1 MISEKVIVLAV
12 ALQYIQER
20 SNMADTEY
28 AAALKLG
35 KRQYQDSV
43 SKGEYPY
50 LPVLDEILSYTDIVS
65 QVSLGVMDIPLSKL
79 VGTKTTERSISF
91 ANNFMP
97 LLRERTEFAIKW
109 ESLYKHQIE
118 DGIQDPIIAYEFM
131 NRFYVQEGNKRV
143 SVMKYVGAYS
153 ISGSVIRLIPK
164 RTDELENRL
173 YYEFLDFYKVSSNC
187 DIWFSKEGGY
197 KKLLELMGMQPDQIW
212 TQEERVFFRSA
223 YGRFAKA
230 FAMAKGDRL
239 KLTEGDAFLVYIEV
253 YGYDNVKGQTE
264 REMYQALMRIWK
276 EIQLANRGRQIEL
289 IQDPQEVEE
298 DKKPAI
304 LKWFMPQDEIPNGL
318 KVGFIYEKT
327 AETSRW
333 IYGHELGRLH
343 LEQVFSDKVTTMVID
358 QADTEEAM
366 AEAIDKEAEAGC
378 TIIFTVTSLM
388 FNQSVRSAIRYPN
401 IKIYNCAI
409 NISYSSICNYYARM
423 YEAKFLMGAIAAAL
437 AREDKLG
444 YIADQPTYGII
455 ADINAFALGARM
467 VNPYVEVYLEW
478 DRKENDRSAED
489 ILQEKGIHYI
499 SGHDLIKP
507 EHPSREYGLYIKND
521 DGTIKNLAMPVWH
534 WGKFY
539 EQIIRLAFKSSEE
552 IESMK
557 GKKAVNYW
565 WGMSAG
571 VIDVICSE
579 TMPVGTNRLI
589 EFLKSSIRTGSFHPF
604 DGLIY
609 AQDESVKCTQGK
621 GLKAEEIITMD
632 WLAQNVIGYIPK
644 IDEMNERAQEL
655 MQIQGIEA
663 SKQAETENK

>member
-1 MISEKVIVLAV
+1 
-12 ALQYIQER
+12 
-20 SNMADTEY
+20 MADTEY

-35 KRQYQDSV
+35 KKQYQNSV

-153 ISGSVIRLIPK
+153 ILGSVIRLIPK

-197 KKLLELMGMQPDQIW
+197 KKLLELMGMQPDQVW

-264 REMYQALMRIWK
+264 REMYQALMRIWE

-304 LKWFMPQDEIPNGL
+304 LKWFMPQEEIPNGL

-343 LEQVFSDKVTTMVID
+343 LEQVFPEKVTTMVID

-366 AEAIDKEAEAGC
+366 GAAIEKEAEAGC
-378 TIIFTVTSLM
+378 SIIFTVTSRM
-388 FNQSVRSAIRYPN
+388 FNQSVRSAIRYPD

-437 AREDKLG
+437 SRENKLG
-444 YIADQPTYGII
+444 YIADQPTYGIL

-478 DRKENDRSAED
+478 SRKENSRSAAA
-489 ILQEKGIHYI
+489 LLREKGIHYI
-499 SGHDLIKP
+499 SGHDLIQP
-507 EHPSREYGLYIKND
+507 DHPSREYGLYVKND

-539 EQIIRLAFKSSEE
+539 EQVIRLAFKSGEE
-552 IESMK
+552 IEAMK

-565 WGMSAG
+565 WGMSAD

-609 AQDESVKCTQGK
+609 AQDGSVKCTQGK

-632 WLAQNVIGYIPK
+632 WLAQNVVGYIPK
-644 IDEMNERAQEL
+644 MEEMNERAQEL

-663 SKQAETENK
+663 SGQTETENK

>member
-1 MISEKVIVLAV
+1 
-12 ALQYIQER
+12 
-20 SNMADTEY
+20 MADTEY

-35 KRQYQDSV
+35 KKQYQNSV

-153 ISGSVIRLIPK
+153 ILGSVIRLIPK

-197 KKLLELMGMQPDQIW
+197 KKLLELMGMQPDQVW

-264 REMYQALMRIWK
+264 REMYQALMRIWE

-304 LKWFMPQDEIPNGL
+304 LKWFMPQEEIPNGL

-343 LEQVFSDKVTTMVID
+343 LEQVFPEKVTTMVID

-366 AEAIDKEAEAGC
+366 GAAIEKEAEAGC
-378 TIIFTVTSLM
+378 SIIFTVTSRM
-388 FNQSVRSAIRYPN
+388 FNQSVRSAIRYPD

-437 AREDKLG
+437 SRENKLG
-444 YIADQPTYGII
+444 YIADQPTYGIL

-478 DRKENDRSAED
+478 SRKENSRSAAAL
-489 ILQEKGIHYI
+489 LQEKGIHYI
-499 SGHDLIKP
+499 SGHDLIQP
-507 EHPSREYGLYIKND
+507 DHPSREYGLYVKND

-539 EQIIRLAFKSSEE
+539 EQVIRLAFKSGEE
-552 IESMK
+552 IEAMK

-565 WGMSAG
+565 WGMSAD

-609 AQDESVKCTQGK
+609 AQDGSVKCTQGK

-632 WLAQNVIGYIPK
+632 WLAQNVVGYIPK
-644 IDEMNERAQEL
+644 MEEMNERAQEL

-663 SKQAETENK
+663 SGQTETENK

>member
-1 MISEKVIVLAV
+1 
-12 ALQYIQER
+12 
-20 SNMADTEY
+20 MADTEY

-35 KRQYQDSV
+35 KKQYQNSV

-118 DGIQDPIIAYEFM
+118 EGIQDPIIAYEFM

-153 ISGSVIRLIPK
+153 ILGSVIRLIPK

-197 KKLLELMGMQPDQIW
+197 KKLLELMGMQPDQVW

-264 REMYQALMRIWK
+264 REMYQALMRIWE

-304 LKWFMPQDEIPNGL
+304 LKWFMPQEEIPNGL

-343 LEQVFSDKVTTMVID
+343 LEQVFPEKVTTMVID

-366 AEAIDKEAEAGC
+366 GAAIEKEAEAGC
-378 TIIFTVTSLM
+378 SIIFTVTSRM
-388 FNQSVRSAIRYPN
+388 FNQSVRSAIRYPD

-437 AREDKLG
+437 SRENKLG
-444 YIADQPTYGII
+444 YIADQPTYGIL

-478 DRKENDRSAED
+478 SRKENSRSAAAL
-489 ILQEKGIHYI
+489 LQEKGIHYI
-499 SGHDLIKP
+499 SGHDLIQP
-507 EHPSREYGLYIKND
+507 DHPSREYGLYVKND

-539 EQIIRLAFKSSEE
+539 EQVIRLAFKSGEE
-552 IESMK
+552 IEAMK

-565 WGMSAG
+565 WGMSAD

-589 EFLKSSIRTGSFHPF
+589 EFLKSSIRKGSFHPF

-609 AQDESVKCTQGK
+609 AQDGSVKCTQGK

-632 WLAQNVIGYIPK
+632 WLAQNVVGYIPK
-644 IDEMNERAQEL
+644 MEEMNERAQEL

-663 SKQAETENK
+663 SGQTETENK

>member
-1 MISEKVIVLAV
+1 
-12 ALQYIQER
+12 
-20 SNMADTEY
+20 MADTEY

-35 KRQYQDSV
+35 KKQYQNSV

-118 DGIQDPIIAYEFM
+118 EGIQDPIIAYEFM

-153 ISGSVIRLIPK
+153 ILGSVIRLIPK

-173 YYEFLDFYKVSSNC
+173 YYEFLDFYKISSNC

-197 KKLLELMGMQPDQIW
+197 KKLLELMGMQPDQVW

-264 REMYQALMRIWK
+264 REMYQALMRIWE

-304 LKWFMPQDEIPNGL
+304 LKWFMPQEEIPNGL

-343 LEQVFSDKVTTMVID
+343 LEQVFPEKVTTMVID

-366 AEAIDKEAEAGC
+366 GAAIEKEAEAGC
-378 TIIFTVTSLM
+378 SIIFTVTSRM
-388 FNQSVRSAIRYPN
+388 FNQSVRSAIRYPD

-437 AREDKLG
+437 SRENKLG
-444 YIADQPTYGII
+444 YIADQPTYGIL

-478 DRKENDRSAED
+478 SRKENSRSAAAL
-489 ILQEKGIHYI
+489 LQEKGIHYI
-499 SGHDLIKP
+499 SGHDLIQP
-507 EHPSREYGLYIKND
+507 DHPSREYGLYVKND

-539 EQIIRLAFKSSEE
+539 EQVIRLAFKSGEE
-552 IESMK
+552 IEAMK

-565 WGMSAG
+565 WGMSAD

-609 AQDESVKCTQGK
+609 AQDGSVKCTQGK

-632 WLAQNVIGYIPK
+632 WLAQNVVGYIPK
-644 IDEMNERAQEL
+644 MEEMNERAQEL

-663 SKQAETENK
+663 SGQTETENK

>member
-1 MISEKVIVLAV
+1 
-12 ALQYIQER
+12 
-20 SNMADTEY
+20 MADTEY

-35 KRQYQDSV
+35 KKQYQNSV

-153 ISGSVIRLIPK
+153 ILGSVIRLIPK

-173 YYEFLDFYKVSSNC
+173 YYEFLEFYKVSSNC

-197 KKLLELMGMQPDQIW
+197 KKLLELMGMQPDQVW

-264 REMYQALMRIWK
+264 REMYQALMRIWE

-304 LKWFMPQDEIPNGL
+304 LKWFMPQEEIPNGL

-343 LEQVFSDKVTTMVID
+343 LEQVFPEKVTTMVID

-366 AEAIDKEAEAGC
+366 GAAIEKEAEAGC
-378 TIIFTVTSLM
+378 SIIFTVTSRM
-388 FNQSVRSAIRYPN
+388 FNQSVRSAIRYPD

-437 AREDKLG
+437 SRENKLG
-444 YIADQPTYGII
+444 YIADQPTYGIL

-478 DRKENDRSAED
+478 SRKENSRSAAAL
-489 ILQEKGIHYI
+489 LQEKGIHYI
-499 SGHDLIKP
+499 SGHDLIQP
-507 EHPSREYGLYIKND
+507 DHPSREYGLYVKND

-539 EQIIRLAFKSSEE
+539 EQVIRLAFKSGEE
-552 IESMK
+552 IEAMK

-565 WGMSAG
+565 WGMSAD

-609 AQDESVKCTQGK
+609 AQDGSVKCTQGK

-632 WLAQNVIGYIPK
+632 WLAQNVVGYIPK
-644 IDEMNERAQEL
+644 MEEMNERAQEL

-663 SKQAETENK
+663 SGQTETENK

>member
-1 MISEKVIVLAV
+1 
-12 ALQYIQER
+12 
-20 SNMADTEY
+20 MADTEY

-35 KRQYQDSV
+35 KKQYQNSV

-118 DGIQDPIIAYEFM
+118 EGIQDPIIAYEFM

-153 ISGSVIRLIPK
+153 ILGSVIRLIPK

-197 KKLLELMGMQPDQIW
+197 KKLLELMGMQPDQVW

-264 REMYQALMRIWK
+264 REMYQALMRIWE

-304 LKWFMPQDEIPNGL
+304 LKWFMPQEEIPNGL

-343 LEQVFSDKVTTMVID
+343 LEQVFPEKVTTMVID

-366 AEAIDKEAEAGC
+366 GAAIEKEAEAGC
-378 TIIFTVTSLM
+378 SIIFTVTSRM
-388 FNQSVRSAIRYPN
+388 FNQSVRSAIRYPD

-437 AREDKLG
+437 SRENKLG
-444 YIADQPTYGII
+444 YIADQPTYGIL

-478 DRKENDRSAED
+478 SRKKTAGRQRLFYRKRGS
-489 ILQEKGIHYI
+489 I
-499 SGHDLIKP
+499 
-507 EHPSREYGLYIKND
+507 
-521 DGTIKNLAMPVWH
+521 TFPV
-534 WGKFY
+534 
-539 EQIIRLAFKSSEE
+539 
-552 IESMK
+552 M
-557 GKKAVNYW
+557 
-565 WGMSAG
+565 
-571 VIDVICSE
+571 
-579 TMPVGTNRLI
+579 T
-589 EFLKSSIRTGSFHPF
+589 
-604 DGLIY
+604 
-609 AQDESVKCTQGK
+609 
-621 GLKAEEIITMD
+621 
-632 WLAQNVIGYIPK
+632 
-644 IDEMNERAQEL
+644 
-655 MQIQGIEA
+655 
-663 SKQAETENK
+663 

>member
-1 MISEKVIVLAV
+1 
-12 ALQYIQER
+12 
-20 SNMADTEY
+20 MADTEY

-35 KRQYQDSV
+35 KKQYQNSV

-153 ISGSVIRLIPK
+153 ILGSVIRLIPK

-197 KKLLELMGMQPDQIW
+197 KKLLELMGMQPDQAW

-264 REMYQALMRIWK
+264 REMYQALMRIWE

-298 DKKPAI
+298 NKKPAI
-304 LKWFMPQDEIPNGL
+304 LKWFMPQEEIPNGL

-343 LEQVFSDKVTTMVID
+343 LEQVFPEKVTTMVID

-366 AEAIDKEAEAGC
+366 GAAIEKEAEAGC
-378 TIIFTVTSLM
+378 SIIFTVTSRM
-388 FNQSVRSAIRYPN
+388 FNQSVRSAIRYPD

-437 AREDKLG
+437 SRENKLG
-444 YIADQPTYGII
+444 YIADQPTYGIL

-478 DRKENDRSAED
+478 SRKENSRSAAAL
-489 ILQEKGIHYI
+489 LQEKGIHYI
-499 SGHDLIKP
+499 SGHDLIQP
-507 EHPSREYGLYIKND
+507 DHPSREYGLYVKND

-539 EQIIRLAFKSSEE
+539 EQVIRLAFKSGEE
-552 IESMK
+552 IEAMK

-565 WGMSAG
+565 WGMSAD

-609 AQDESVKCTQGK
+609 AQDGSVKCTQGK

-632 WLAQNVIGYIPK
+632 WLAQNVVGYIPK
-644 IDEMNERAQEL
+644 MEEMNERAQEL

-663 SKQAETENK
+663 SGQTETENK

>member
-1 MISEKVIVLAV
+1 
-12 ALQYIQER
+12 
-20 SNMADTEY
+20 
-28 AAALKLG
+28 
-35 KRQYQDSV
+35 
-43 SKGEYPY
+43 
-50 LPVLDEILSYTDIVS
+50 
-65 QVSLGVMDIPLSKL
+65 
-79 VGTKTTERSISF
+79 
-91 ANNFMP
+91 MP

-153 ISGSVIRLIPK
+153 ILGSVIRLIPK

-197 KKLLELMGMQPDQIW
+197 KKLLELMGMQPDQVW

-264 REMYQALMRIWK
+264 REMYQALMRIWE

-304 LKWFMPQDEIPNGL
+304 LKWFMPQEEIPNGL

-343 LEQVFSDKVTTMVID
+343 LEQVFPEKVTTMVID

-366 AEAIDKEAEAGC
+366 GAAIEKEAEAGC
-378 TIIFTVTSLM
+378 SIIFTVTSRM
-388 FNQSVRSAIRYPN
+388 FNQSVRSAIRYPD

-437 AREDKLG
+437 SRENKLG
-444 YIADQPTYGII
+444 YIADQPTYGIL

-478 DRKENDRSAED
+478 SRKENSRSAAAL
-489 ILQEKGIHYI
+489 LQEKGIHYI
-499 SGHDLIKP
+499 SGHDLIQP
-507 EHPSREYGLYIKND
+507 DHPSREYGLYVKND

-539 EQIIRLAFKSSEE
+539 EQVIRLAFKSGEE
-552 IESMK
+552 IEAMK

-565 WGMSAG
+565 WGMSAD

-609 AQDESVKCTQGK
+609 AQDGSVKCTQGK

-632 WLAQNVIGYIPK
+632 WLAQNVVGYIPK
-644 IDEMNERAQEL
+644 MEEMNERAQEL

-663 SKQAETENK
+663 SGQTETENK